1 MSSNGKDSLTKYT
14 NEISFTSRYFLDDGD
29 KLKVLEEAVK
39 EVSENLCFLEDVLKE
54 VQEKLNSLE
63 SKIEQGF
70 KNSNIFLKN
79 GSEKIS
85 V

>member
-1 MSSNGKDSLTKYT
+1 MKFP
-14 NEISFTSRYFLDDGD
+14 FTSRYFLDDGD
-29 KLKVLEEAVK
+29 KFNSLEEAVK
-39 EVSENLCFLEDVLKE
+39 EVSENLYYLEEVLKE

-63 SKIEQGF
+63 SKIEKGF

-79 GSEKIS
+79 GSEKIF